1 MLTFALAASLSLAA
15 LGAAEPDPVASAP
28 VPVASAAPPALRE
41 PLREIGHVHA
51 LSGFCAAFLGHF
63 NTAARAMLG
72 NDQTLTFVDFTLG
85 GLEPHFKAKG
95 GEVQLYDDRVRLGHY
110 TDDIFKAIPALQ
122 SEIDQLRRSAEL
134 SKDPEQAK
142 AARETATE
150 LQQSL
155 DRQKAMAGD
164 SLGVVHALMDMA
176 LGATNDLAVRSRA
189 GGPPSIGAPEVSG
202 PAASTNYIGS
212 VASNSNYTQSTPEQ
226 RRDVRSYLQFD
237 KQFDRI
243 AQAESA
249 AVAHAQAIAAGC

>member
-1 MLTFALAASLSLAA
+1 M
-15 LGAAEPDPVASAP
+15 G
-28 VPVASAAPPALRE
+28 
-41 PLREIGHVHA
+41 
-51 LSGFCAAFLGHF
+51 
-63 NTAARAMLG
+63 
-72 NDQTLTFVDFTLG
+72 
-85 GLEPHFKAKG
+85 
-95 GEVQLYDDRVRLGHY
+95 
-110 TDDIFKAIPALQ
+110 Q
-122 SEIDQLRRSAEL
+122 SQITNAQANFQSSEQ
-134 SKDPEQAK
+134 QAK